1 MYFCSLNRKDIMASK
16 QKDYDIFI
24 SYRRT
29 ASESAQLI
37 ASSLKGAG
45 YDVFLDVESLRSGK
59 FNEQLFDVIDSCK
72 DFLVV
77 LPEGALERCSDPED
91 WVRKEV
97 CWALDGQKNIIPVM
111 LSGFSW
117 PETMPDGM
125 GALKDY
131 QGISA
136 SAGEYFD
143 LAMQKLRGYLK
154 SRSHKSRKKGLAI
167 VAAAIV
173 SIIVLAFAGIELAQ
187 VLSLPFYRKVSDNL
201 CQQTSVLSLM
211 GDVNEDLDASWKRFF
226 SSYSS
231 APGDRSRKEAVDV
244 LLQDLQNADKDVN
257 TFQAQLENCTM
268 EFTESQAILLGLRDI
283 GVEDILQSPQ
293 YCATFIVD
301 LRGRCDFIKGCVEDG
316 EVSLTE
322 NEAVK
327 DHAEVFRLS
336 SNMFFY
342 STLEV
347 LSHMP
352 SKALDSYHKLVTQ
365 WRHFPNGTG
374 LSHTSEEYQQYY
386 DAESIKL
393 RDIISRMEAR
403 GLKEEQKLL
412 DMMADLT
419 SIVSKYNSLYADV
432 LQKAQIDTAKTP
444 EENWNGV
451 ILLSSFL
458 KDALVNAEDVDGN
471 DMMKAP
477 EQVLQDIKA
486 VLKDYASAYPLLSPA
501 TASAEKYYT
510 ALTQG
515 KDLKT
520 GLVVALSMT
529 PKVQIG
535 DLVVSLNGKVTT
547 PKNYQAVGK
556 IISSGNIRSL
566 KLLRGNETVDVT
578 LSADENT
585 VIFFPLM
592 MDESL

>member
-1 MYFCSLNRKDIMASK
+1 MATK

-37 ASSLKGAG
+37 ASSLRGAG

-97 CWALDGQKNIIPVM
+97 CRALDGQKNIIPIM

-117 PETMPDGM
+117 PEAMPDGM
-125 GALKDY
+125 EALKDY

-143 LAMQKLRGYLK
+143 LAMQKLQRYLK
-154 SRSHKSRKKGLAI
+154 SRSHKSRKRGLTI

-173 SIIVLAFAGIELAQ
+173 SILVLAFAGIELTQ
-187 VLSLPFYRKVSDNL
+187 VLSLPFYRKVSDIL
-201 CQQTSVLSLM
+201 CEQTSVLSLM
-211 GDVNEDLDASWKRFF
+211 GDVSEDLETSWTRFF

-231 APGDRSRKEAVDV
+231 APGERSRKEAVGV

-257 TFQAQLENCTM
+257 TFQAQLDDCTM
-268 EFTESQAILLGLRDI
+268 EFTEFQAILLGLRDI
-283 GVEDILQSPQ
+283 GVEDILQSHQ
-293 YCATFIVD
+293 YCATFIED
-301 LRGRCDFIKGCVEDG
+301 LRDRYDFIKDCVEDG

-352 SKALDSYHKLVTQ
+352 SKALDSYHRLVTQ

-374 LSHTSEEYQQYY
+374 LSHTSKEYQQYC
-386 DAESIKL
+386 DAESNKL

-419 SIVSKYNSLYADV
+419 SIVTKYNSLYTEV
-432 LQKAQIDTAKTP
+432 LQKAQIDTTKTP

-458 KDALVNAEDVDGN
+458 MDALVNAGDIDGS
-471 DMMKAP
+471 DMMIAP
-477 EQVLQDIKA
+477 EQVLQDITS
-486 VLKDYASAYPLLSPA
+486 VLKNYASAYPLLSLA
-501 TASAEKYYT
+501 TVSAEAYYT

-529 PKVQIG
+529 PKVQMG
-535 DLVVSLNGKVTT
+535 DLVVSLNEKAAT
-547 PKNYQAVGK
+547 PKNYQTVSE
-556 IISSGNIRSL
+556 IISAGDIRSL
-566 KLLRGNETVDVT
+566 KLLRGNEIIKVT
-578 LSADENT
+578 LSADENA
-585 VIFFPLM
+585 ILFFPLM
-592 MDESL
+592 MDDSL